1 MKFKMNNR
9 EWTIQEV
16 DQQEMRQLIKEYDG
30 VVEDLG
36 QYFGSTQPAKQKIF
50 LYNDLCFEQQRQT
63 LMHELMHCYVLSYL
77 FSVKDYNEED
87 LCNISANSHDIIHNI
102 VEQWEQKKTR

>member
-9 EWTIQEV
+9 EWAIQEV

-30 VVEDLG
+30 LVEDYG
-36 QYFGSTQPAKQKIF
+36 RYFGSTQPAIQKIF
-50 LYNDLCFEQQRQT
+50 IDKDLATEQKRQT
-63 LMHELMHCYVLSYL
+63 LMHELLHCYIICYL
-77 FSVKDYNEED
+77 FNIKDYNEED
-87 LCNISANSHDIIHNI
+87 LCNISANSHDIIHEI